1 MKVRTQK
8 QAATNPRLR
17 AAVENPLDCPEN
29 VSLCIQAARSGGIDL
44 KTGTA
49 ELDGNVRGYIKERE
63 LRFAAE
69 SLKAFRNE
77 GKEWTRLVLDRNV
90 RLNQPD
96 TVATAD
102 HAVLE
107 QERALLFGNGRA
119 ERPPYKIEADE
130 IELQDAPSS
139 ITAKGTTEKPAR
151 VFYNPGEGA
160 DAKTS
165 GDEPTAEKSLES
177 AEKPETI
184 LIQALLAVVDRDSD
198 EVRLT
203 GQAVVDR
210 PGLGWRLEANSA
222 VLKFNG
228 QRGLES
234 FRAEGGVQIF
244 QPERLLKSDIAVSQN
259 NNETIL
265 LIGNASIEQE
275 GQFQLSS
282 DRLEVY
288 TDAQKGMVQ
297 GQDKQKPIKLAFD
310 LSRDKK
316 KPWRLDGERLQKL
329 GGMGV
334 PFATLGKL
342 EALMGKSYPDQSK
355 FETAVRGVLTNSEAA
370 SYLEAI
376 VAHAN

>member
-1 MKVRTQK
+1 MARSPKSGASPCGVKPPNTRTRPHTAEK
-8 QAATNPRLR
+8 AGLGGHLLGWRCALVLLAFLPFSVA

-165 GDEPTAEKSLES
+165 GDEPTA
-177 AEKPETI
+177 
-184 LIQALLAVVDRDSD
+184 
-198 EVRLT
+198 T
-203 GQAVVDR
+203 GGR
-210 PGLGWRLEANSA
+210 
-222 VLKFNG
+222 
-228 QRGLES
+228 
-234 FRAEGGVQIF
+234 
-244 QPERLLKSDIAVSQN
+244 
-259 NNETIL
+259 
-265 LIGNASIEQE
+265 
-275 GQFQLSS
+275 
-282 DRLEVY
+282 
-288 TDAQKGMVQ
+288 
-297 GQDKQKPIKLAFD
+297 
-310 LSRDKK
+310 
-316 KPWRLDGERLQKL
+316 
-329 GGMGV
+329 
-334 PFATLGKL
+334 
-342 EALMGKSYPDQSK
+342 
-355 FETAVRGVLTNSEAA
+355 
-370 SYLEAI
+370 
-376 VAHAN
+376 